1 MRMFIIL
8 GLVFSSSFG
17 VLAQEQ
23 ESIPYV
29 SPDQLEAYWIT
40 EKKVAPKYTKRA
52 LRNGDQGCVA
62 IGYFIES
69 DGTTSGHRVV
79 VFYPSNDFEKSSI
92 EAARQFLYKPS
103 EDNLKREV
111 VFTTNVF
118 TYLISN
124 GPRSDDKKQE
134 ELANLCR
141 VAANESLNADAG
153 DASAG

>member
-1 MRMFIIL
+1 MRIFII
-8 GLVFSSSFG
+8 FSLAFTSSFSA
-17 VLAQEQ
+17 LAQDQ

-29 SPDQLEAYWIT
+29 SPDQLDAFWIT

-52 LRNGDQGCVA
+52 LQNGDQGCVA

-69 DGTTSGHRVV
+69 NGTTSGHRVV

-92 EAARQFLYKPS
+92 EAAKQFLYKPS
-103 EDNLKREV
+103 ENNVNSEV

-124 GPRSDDKKQE
+124 GTKSDENKRE
-134 ELANLCR
+134 ELANLCK
-141 VAANESLNADAG
+141 VAANKALNSDAG

>member
-1 MRMFIIL
+1 MRMLIVL
-8 GLVFSSSFG
+8 SLVFISSFSALG
-17 VLAQEQ
+17 QDQ

-29 SPDQLEAYWIT
+29 SPDQLEAYWII
-40 EKKVAPKYTKRA
+40 EKKVAPKYPKRA

-69 DGTTSGHRVV
+69 NGATSGHRVV

-92 EAARQFLYKPS
+92 EAAKQFLYKPS

-124 GPRSDDKKQE
+124 GPKSDDKKQE
-134 ELANLCR
+134 ELANLCK
-141 VAANESLNADAG
+141 VAANKSLNTDTGDAG
-153 DASAG
+153 AG